1 MNLNKKII
9 FGSIAS
15 FLALS
20 PIVPAV
26 LISSPTVQAAK
37 ATTFKLN
44 HNSYVYNAHGKRTY
58 YQGQKTLKMGAT
70 VNGTNKISTI
80 KGSNY
85 YPLTGGTY
93 IKAANVGA
101 INNQIQPGNLELNYN
116 SYVYDKDG
124 KRLTKFR
131 GRKGNTHLLKGTPV
145 KYSGTVEKTD
155 RDSKQYFLLDDDNY
169 NQSWLPYEK
178 IGTKYY
184 YNIGDGG
191 YINAANVE
199 RIDNKPLYTAEA
211 TVTIDAPNE
220 LPVGYGKEKTVI
232 KPGQKVKVDRVAV
245 KQYDPAKV
253 SCFRLSGT
261 KTGFFAKKIAKK
273 QPRQKLLTFTQNT
286 YVLIN
291 RATNTYDINGDIKPN
306 QFLGGNVTSGE
317 AKTPFIKGDK
327 IPVDESLYIWS
338 NKDNKAELYYHL
350 ARSNGLSNR
359 VFDENNKDNMTFIK
373 AAVGQYLSGPQLTP
387 INTAEEAKADA
398 KIAAKT
404 DKTELQKLIDQEKTV
419 KANANYKQFKQ
430 PNYDAALAYAK
441 KVNDSNTASTAE
453 VKQITQV
460 LKQQQELALLSADEH
475 NIYDATESTMPE

>member
-1 MNLNKKII
+1 MYLNKKII

-15 FLALS
+15 FLVLS

-26 LISSPTVQAAK
+26 LTPSPTVQAAK

-58 YQGQKTLKMGAT
+58 YQGKKTLKMGAT

-131 GRKGNTHLLKGTPV
+131 GRKSNTHLLKGTPV

-211 TVTIDAPNE
+211 TVTINAPMKFI
-220 LPVGYGKEKTVI
+220 VGYGKEKVMV
-232 KPGQKVKVDRVAV
+232 KPGQKVKVDRVSLI
-245 KQYDPAKV
+245 QYDPSTV
-253 SCFRLSGT
+253 VCFRLSGT

-273 QPRQKLLTFTQNT
+273 QPRQKLLTYTFYDYILNT
-286 YVLIN
+286 DNIDV
-291 RATNTYDINGDIKPN
+291 YDINGQVRTN
-306 QFLGGNVTSGE
+306 LGETFD
-317 AKTPFIKGDK
+317 TGDK
-327 IPVDESLYIWS
+327 IPVDEELYIWQP
-338 NKDNKAELYYHL
+338 KENKAELFYHI
-350 ARSNGLSNR
+350 ARNGDT
-359 VFDENNKDNMTFIK
+359 FDSVQYGKITEDYRSYIK
-373 AAVGQYLSGPQLTP
+373 VTGTSHISGPQLTP

-398 KIAAKT
+398 KVATKADKT
-404 DKTELQKLIDQEKTV
+404 DLQKLIDQDKVV
-419 KANANYKQFKQ
+419 KANENYQKNGSKFYDRAIKNANEI
-430 PNYDAALAYAK
+430 
-441 KVNDSNTASTAE
+441 NDSDTASIAE
-453 VKQITQV
+453 VKQAARL
-460 LKQQQELALLSADEH
+460 LKQQLEEVFLPIDQLGFNWTFE
-475 NIYDATESTMPE
+475 DAMPV

>member
-26 LISSPTVQAAK
+26 LIPSPTVQAAK

-44 HNSYVYNAHGKRTY
+44 HNSYVYNAQGKRTY
-58 YQGQKTLKMGAT
+58 YQGKKTLKMGAT

-131 GRKGNTHLLKGTPV
+131 GSKSNTHLLKGTPV

-178 IGTKYY
+178 IGTKCY
-184 YNIGDGG
+184 YNIGGGG

-199 RIDNKPLYTAEA
+199 KIDNKPLYTAEA
-211 TVTIDAPNE
+211 TVTIDAPDKFI
-220 LPVGYGKEKTVI
+220 VGYGKEKVMV
-232 KPGQKVKVDRVAV
+232 KPGQKVKVDRVSLI
-245 KQYDPAKV
+245 QYDPSTV
-253 SCFRLSGT
+253 VCFRLSGT
-261 KTGFFAKKIAKK
+261 KTGFFTKKFVKK
-273 QPRQKLLTFTQNT
+273 QPRQKLLTYTFYDYILNT
-286 YVLIN
+286 D
-291 RATNTYDINGDIKPN
+291 NTDVYDINGQVRTN
-306 QFLGGNVTSGE
+306 LGETFD
-317 AKTPFIKGDK
+317 TGDK
-327 IPVDESLYIWS
+327 IPVDEELYIWQP
-338 NKDNKAELYYHL
+338 KENKAELFYHI
-350 ARSNGLSNR
+350 ARNGDTIDSVQYGKITEDYR
-359 VFDENNKDNMTFIK
+359 SYIK
-373 AAVGQYLSGPQLTP
+373 VTGTRHISGPQLTP
-387 INTAEEAKADA
+387 INTPEEAKADA
-398 KIAAKT
+398 KVATRADKT
-404 DKTELQKLIDQEKTV
+404 DLQKLIDQDKVV
-419 KANANYKQFKQ
+419 KANENYQKNGSKFYDRAIKNANEI
-430 PNYDAALAYAK
+430 
-441 KVNDSNTASTAE
+441 NDSNTASIAE
-453 VKQITQV
+453 VKQAARL
-460 LKQQQELALLSADEH
+460 LKQQLEEVFLPIDQLGFNWTFE
-475 NIYDATESTMPE
+475 DAMPI

>member
-26 LISSPTVQAAK
+26 LTPSPTVQAAK

-101 INNQIQPGNLELNYN
+101 VNNQIQPGNLELNYN

-131 GRKGNTHLLKGTPV
+131 GSKSNTHLLKGTPV

-184 YNIGDGG
+184 YNIGGGG

-199 RIDNKPLYTAEA
+199 KIDNKPLYTAEA
-211 TVTIDAPNE
+211 TVTINAPMKFV
-220 LPVGYGKEKTVI
+220 VGYGKEKVMV
-232 KPGQKVKVDRVAV
+232 KPGQKVKVDRVSLI
-245 KQYDPAKV
+245 QYDPSTV
-253 SCFRLSGT
+253 VCFRLSGT

-273 QPRQKLLTFTQNT
+273 QPRQKLLTYTFYDYILNT
-286 YVLIN
+286 DNIN
-291 RATNTYDINGDIKPN
+291 VYDINGQVRTN
-306 QFLGGNVTSGE
+306 LGETFD
-317 AKTPFIKGDK
+317 TGDK
-327 IPVDESLYIWS
+327 IPVDEELYIWQP
-338 NKDNKAELYYHL
+338 KENKAELFYHI
-350 ARSNGLSNR
+350 ARNGDTIDSVQYGKITEDYR
-359 VFDENNKDNMTFIK
+359 SYIK
-373 AAVGQYLSGPQLTP
+373 VTGTSHISGPQLTP

-398 KIAAKT
+398 KVATRADKT
-404 DKTELQKLIDQEKTV
+404 DLQKLIDQDKVV
-419 KANANYKQFKQ
+419 KANENYQKNGSKFYDRAIKNANEI
-430 PNYDAALAYAK
+430 
-441 KVNDSNTASTAE
+441 NDSNTASIAE
-453 VKQITQV
+453 VKQAARL
-460 LKQQQELALLSADEH
+460 LKQQLEEVFLPIDQLGFNWTFE
-475 NIYDATESTMPE
+475 DAMPI

>member
-1 MNLNKKII
+1 KII

-131 GRKGNTHLLKGTPV
+131 GRKNNTHLLKGTPV

-184 YNIGDGG
+184 YNIGGGG
-191 YINAANVE
+191 YINAANIE
-199 RIDNKPLYTAEA
+199 KIDNKPLYTAEA
-211 TVTIDAPNE
+211 TVTIDAPDKFI
-220 LPVGYGKEKTVI
+220 VGYGKEKVMV
-232 KPGQKVKVDRVAV
+232 KPGQKVKVDRVSLI
-245 KQYDPAKV
+245 QYDPSTV
-253 SCFRLSGT
+253 VCFRLSGT
-261 KTGFFAKKIAKK
+261 KTGF
-273 QPRQKLLTFTQNT
+273 
-286 YVLIN
+286 
-291 RATNTYDINGDIKPN
+291 
-306 QFLGGNVTSGE
+306 
-317 AKTPFIKGDK
+317 
-327 IPVDESLYIWS
+327 
-338 NKDNKAELYYHL
+338 
-350 ARSNGLSNR
+350 
-359 VFDENNKDNMTFIK
+359 
-373 AAVGQYLSGPQLTP
+373 
-387 INTAEEAKADA
+387 
-398 KIAAKT
+398 
-404 DKTELQKLIDQEKTV
+404 
-419 KANANYKQFKQ
+419 
-430 PNYDAALAYAK
+430 
-441 KVNDSNTASTAE
+441 
-453 VKQITQV
+453 
-460 LKQQQELALLSADEH
+460 
-475 NIYDATESTMPE
+475 

>member
-1 MNLNKKII
+1 MNLHKKII

-26 LISSPTVQAAK
+26 LTPSPTVQAAK

-58 YQGQKTLKMGAT
+58 YQGKKTLKMGAT

-131 GRKGNTHLLKGTPV
+131 GRKSNTHLLKGTPV

-178 IGTKYY
+178 IGTTYY

-211 TVTIDAPNE
+211 TVTINAPMKFI
-220 LPVGYGKEKTVI
+220 VGYGKEKVMV
-232 KPGQKVKVDRVAV
+232 KPGQKVKVDRVSLI
-245 KQYDPAKV
+245 QYDPSTV
-253 SCFRLSGT
+253 VCFRLSGT

-273 QPRQKLLTFTQNT
+273 QPRQKLLTYTFYDYILNT
-286 YVLIN
+286 DNIDV
-291 RATNTYDINGDIKPN
+291 YDINGQVRTN
-306 QFLGGNVTSGE
+306 LGETFD
-317 AKTPFIKGDK
+317 TGDK
-327 IPVDESLYIWS
+327 IPVDEELYIWQP
-338 NKDNKAELYYHL
+338 KENKAELFYHI
-350 ARSNGLSNR
+350 ARNGDT
-359 VFDENNKDNMTFIK
+359 FDSVQYGKITEDYRSYIK
-373 AAVGQYLSGPQLTP
+373 VTGTSHISGPQLTP

-398 KIAAKT
+398 KVATKADKT
-404 DKTELQKLIDQEKTV
+404 DLQKLIDQDKVV
-419 KANANYKQFKQ
+419 KANENYQKNGSKFYDRAIKNANEI
-430 PNYDAALAYAK
+430 
-441 KVNDSNTASTAE
+441 NDSDTASIAE
-453 VKQITQV
+453 VKQAARL
-460 LKQQQELALLSADEH
+460 LKQQLEEVFLPIDQLGFNWTFE
-475 NIYDATESTMPE
+475 DAMPV

>member
-26 LISSPTVQAAK
+26 LTPSPTVQAAK

-131 GRKGNTHLLKGTPV
+131 GRKSNTHLLKGTPV

-199 RIDNKPLYTAEA
+199 KIDNKPLYTAEA
-211 TVTIDAPNE
+211 TVTINAPMKFI
-220 LPVGYGKEKTVI
+220 VGYGKEKVMV
-232 KPGQKVKVDRVAV
+232 KPGQKVKVDRVSLI
-245 KQYDPAKV
+245 QYDPSTV
-253 SCFRLSGT
+253 VCFRLSGT

-273 QPRQKLLTFTQNT
+273 QPRQKLLTYTFYDYILNT
-286 YVLIN
+286 DNIDV
-291 RATNTYDINGDIKPN
+291 YDINGQVRTN
-306 QFLGGNVTSGE
+306 LGETFD
-317 AKTPFIKGDK
+317 TGDK
-327 IPVDESLYIWS
+327 IPVDEELYIWQP
-338 NKDNKAELYYHL
+338 KENKAELFYHI
-350 ARSNGLSNR
+350 ARNGDTIDSIQYGKITEDYR
-359 VFDENNKDNMTFIK
+359 SYIK
-373 AAVGQYLSGPQLTP
+373 VTGTSHISGPQLTP

-398 KIAAKT
+398 KVATRADKT
-404 DKTELQKLIDQEKTV
+404 DLQKLIDQDKVV
-419 KANANYKQFKQ
+419 KANENYQKNGSKFYDRAIKNANEI
-430 PNYDAALAYAK
+430 
-441 KVNDSNTASTAE
+441 NDSDTASIAE
-453 VKQITQV
+453 VKQAARL
-460 LKQQQELALLSADEH
+460 LKQQLEEVFLPIDQLGFNWTFE
-475 NIYDATESTMPE
+475 DAMPV

>member
-26 LISSPTVQAAK
+26 LTPSPTVQAAK

-131 GRKGNTHLLKGTPV
+131 GSKSNTHLLKGTPV

-184 YNIGDGG
+184 YNIGGGG

-199 RIDNKPLYTAEA
+199 KIDNKPLYTAEA
-211 TVTIDAPNE
+211 TVTINAPMKFV
-220 LPVGYGKEKTVI
+220 VGYGKEKVMV
-232 KPGQKVKVDRVAV
+232 KPGQKVKVDRVSLI
-245 KQYDPAKV
+245 QYDPSTV
-253 SCFRLSGT
+253 VCFRLSGT

-273 QPRQKLLTFTQNT
+273 QPRQKLLTYTFYDYILNT
-286 YVLIN
+286 DNIN
-291 RATNTYDINGDIKPN
+291 VYDINGQVRTN
-306 QFLGGNVTSGE
+306 LGETFD
-317 AKTPFIKGDK
+317 TGDK
-327 IPVDESLYIWS
+327 IPVDEELYIWQP
-338 NKDNKAELYYHL
+338 KENKAELFYHI
-350 ARSNGLSNR
+350 ARNGDTIDSVQYGKITEDYR
-359 VFDENNKDNMTFIK
+359 SYIK
-373 AAVGQYLSGPQLTP
+373 VTGTSHISGPQLTP

-398 KIAAKT
+398 KVATRADKT
-404 DKTELQKLIDQEKTV
+404 DLQKLIDQDKVV
-419 KANANYKQFKQ
+419 KANENYQKNGSKFYDRAIKNANEI
-430 PNYDAALAYAK
+430 
-441 KVNDSNTASTAE
+441 NDSNTASIAE
-453 VKQITQV
+453 VKQAARL
-460 LKQQQELALLSADEH
+460 LKQQLEEVFLPIDQLGFNWTFE
-475 NIYDATESTMPE
+475 DAMPI

>member
-26 LISSPTVQAAK
+26 LTPSPTVQAAK

-131 GRKGNTHLLKGTPV
+131 GSKSNTHLLKGTPV

-184 YNIGDGG
+184 YNIGGGG

-199 RIDNKPLYTAEA
+199 KIDNKPLYTAEA
-211 TVTIDAPNE
+211 TVTINAPMKFV
-220 LPVGYGKEKTVI
+220 VGYGKEKVMV
-232 KPGQKVKVDRVAV
+232 KPGQKVKVDRVSLI
-245 KQYDPAKV
+245 QYDPSTV
-253 SCFRLSGT
+253 VCFRLSGT

-273 QPRQKLLTFTQNT
+273 QPRQKLLTYTFYDYILNT
-286 YVLIN
+286 DNIN
-291 RATNTYDINGDIKPN
+291 VYDINGQVRTN
-306 QFLGGNVTSGE
+306 LGETFD
-317 AKTPFIKGDK
+317 TGDK
-327 IPVDESLYIWS
+327 IPVDEELYIWQP
-338 NKDNKAELYYHL
+338 KENKAELFYHI
-350 ARSNGLSNR
+350 ARNGDTIDSVQYGKITEDYR
-359 VFDENNKDNMTFIK
+359 SYIK
-373 AAVGQYLSGPQLTP
+373 VTGTSHISGPQLTP

-398 KIAAKT
+398 KVATRADKT
-404 DKTELQKLIDQEKTV
+404 DLQKLIDQDKVV
-419 KANANYKQFKQ
+419 KANENYQKNGSKFYDRAIKNANEI
-430 PNYDAALAYAK
+430 
-441 KVNDSNTASTAE
+441 NDSNTASIAE
-453 VKQITQV
+453 VKQAARL
-460 LKQQQELALLSADEH
+460 LKQQLEEVFLPIDQLGFNWTFE
-475 NIYDATESTMPE
+475 DAMPV

>member
-26 LISSPTVQAAK
+26 LYPSSTVQAAK

-58 YQGQKTLKMGAT
+58 YQGQKTLKMGTT

-101 INNQIQPGNLELNYN
+101 INNQTQPGNLELNYN

-124 KRLTKFR
+124 KRLSKFR
-131 GRKGNTHLLKGTPV
+131 GSKSNTHLLKGTPV

-184 YNIGDGG
+184 YNIGGGG

-199 RIDNKPLYTAEA
+199 KIDNKPLYTAEA
-211 TVTIDAPNE
+211 TVTINAPMKFV
-220 LPVGYGKEKTVI
+220 VGYGKEKVMV
-232 KPGQKVKVDRVAV
+232 KPGQKVKVDRVSLI
-245 KQYDPAKV
+245 QYDPSTV
-253 SCFRLSGT
+253 VCFRLSGT

-273 QPRQKLLTFTQNT
+273 QPRQKLLTYTFYDYILNT
-286 YVLIN
+286 DNIDV
-291 RATNTYDINGDIKPN
+291 YDINGQVRTN
-306 QFLGGNVTSGE
+306 LGETFD
-317 AKTPFIKGDK
+317 TGDK
-327 IPVDESLYIWS
+327 IPVDEELYIWQP
-338 NKDNKAELYYHL
+338 KENKAELFYHI
-350 ARSNGLSNR
+350 ARNGDTIDSVQYGKITEDYR
-359 VFDENNKDNMTFIK
+359 SYIK
-373 AAVGQYLSGPQLTP
+373 VTGTRHISGPQLTP
-387 INTAEEAKADA
+387 INTPEEAKADA
-398 KIAAKT
+398 KVATRADKT
-404 DKTELQKLIDQEKTV
+404 DLQKLIDQDKVV
-419 KANANYKQFKQ
+419 KANENYQKNGSKFYDRAIKNANEI
-430 PNYDAALAYAK
+430 
-441 KVNDSNTASTAE
+441 NDSDTASIAE
-453 VKQITQV
+453 VKQAARL
-460 LKQQQELALLSADEH
+460 LKQQLEEVFLPIDQLGFNWTFE
-475 NIYDATESTMPE
+475 DAMPV

>member
-26 LISSPTVQAAK
+26 LTPSPTVQAAK

-131 GRKGNTHLLKGTPV
+131 GSKSNTHLLKGTPV

-184 YNIGDGG
+184 YNIGGGG

-199 RIDNKPLYTAEA
+199 KIDNKPLYTAEA
-211 TVTIDAPNE
+211 TVTIDAPDKFI
-220 LPVGYGKEKTVI
+220 VGYGKEKVMV
-232 KPGQKVKVDRVAV
+232 KPGQKVKVDRVSLI
-245 KQYDPAKV
+245 QYDPSTV
-253 SCFRLSGT
+253 VCFRLSGT

-273 QPRQKLLTFTQNT
+273 QPRQKLLTYTFYDYILNT
-286 YVLIN
+286 DNIDV
-291 RATNTYDINGDIKPN
+291 YDINGQVRTN
-306 QFLGGNVTSGE
+306 LGETFD
-317 AKTPFIKGDK
+317 TGDK
-327 IPVDESLYIWS
+327 IPVDEELYIWQP
-338 NKDNKAELYYHL
+338 KENKAELFYHI
-350 ARSNGLSNR
+350 ARNGDTIDSVQYGKITEDYR
-359 VFDENNKDNMTFIK
+359 SYIK
-373 AAVGQYLSGPQLTP
+373 VTGTRHISGPQLTP
-387 INTAEEAKADA
+387 INTPEEAKADA
-398 KIAAKT
+398 KVATRADKT
-404 DKTELQKLIDQEKTV
+404 DLQKLIDQDKVV
-419 KANANYKQFKQ
+419 KANENYQKNGSKFYDRAIKNANEI
-430 PNYDAALAYAK
+430 
-441 KVNDSNTASTAE
+441 NDSNTASIAE
-453 VKQITQV
+453 VKQATRL
-460 LKQQQELALLSADEH
+460 LKQQLEEVFLPIDQLGFNWTFE
-475 NIYDATESTMPE
+475 DAMPV

>member
-26 LISSPTVQAAK
+26 LTPSPTVQAAK

-58 YQGQKTLKMGAT
+58 YQGQKTLKMGTT

-131 GRKGNTHLLKGTPV
+131 GSKSNTHLLKGTPV

-184 YNIGDGG
+184 YNIGGGG

-199 RIDNKPLYTAEA
+199 KIDNKPLYTAEA
-211 TVTIDAPNE
+211 TVTINAPMKFV
-220 LPVGYGKEKTVI
+220 VGYGKEKVMV
-232 KPGQKVKVDRVAV
+232 KPGQKVKVDRVSLI
-245 KQYDPAKV
+245 QYDPSTV
-253 SCFRLSGT
+253 VCFRLSGT

-273 QPRQKLLTFTQNT
+273 QPRQKLLTYTFYDYILNT
-286 YVLIN
+286 DNIN
-291 RATNTYDINGDIKPN
+291 VYDINGQVRTN
-306 QFLGGNVTSGE
+306 LGETFD
-317 AKTPFIKGDK
+317 TGDK
-327 IPVDESLYIWS
+327 IPVDEELYIWQP
-338 NKDNKAELYYHL
+338 KENKAELFYHI
-350 ARSNGLSNR
+350 ARNGDTIDSVQYGKITEDYR
-359 VFDENNKDNMTFIK
+359 SYIK
-373 AAVGQYLSGPQLTP
+373 VTGTSHISGPQLTP

-398 KIAAKT
+398 KVATRADKT
-404 DKTELQKLIDQEKTV
+404 DLQKLIDQDKVV
-419 KANANYKQFKQ
+419 KANENYQKNGSKFYDRAIKNANEI
-430 PNYDAALAYAK
+430 
-441 KVNDSNTASTAE
+441 NDSNTASIAE
-453 VKQITQV
+453 VKQAARL
-460 LKQQQELALLSADEH
+460 LKQQLEEVFLPIDQLGFNWTFE
-475 NIYDATESTMPE
+475 DAMPI

>member
-26 LISSPTVQAAK
+26 LTPSPTVQAAK

-58 YQGQKTLKMGAT
+58 YQGKKTLKMGAT

-131 GRKGNTHLLKGTPV
+131 GRKSNTHLLKGTPV

-211 TVTIDAPNE
+211 TVTIDAPDKFI
-220 LPVGYGKEKTVI
+220 VGYGKEKVMV
-232 KPGQKVKVDRVAV
+232 KPGQKVKVDRVSLI
-245 KQYDPAKV
+245 QYDPSTV
-253 SCFRLSGT
+253 VCFRLSGT

-273 QPRQKLLTFTQNT
+273 QPRQKLLTYTFYDYILNT
-286 YVLIN
+286 DNIDV
-291 RATNTYDINGDIKPN
+291 YDINGQVRTN
-306 QFLGGNVTSGE
+306 LGETFD
-317 AKTPFIKGDK
+317 TGDK
-327 IPVDESLYIWS
+327 IPVDEELYIWQP
-338 NKDNKAELYYHL
+338 KENKAELFYHI
-350 ARSNGLSNR
+350 ARNGDT
-359 VFDENNKDNMTFIK
+359 FDSVQYGKITEDYRSYIK
-373 AAVGQYLSGPQLTP
+373 VTGTSHISGPQLTP

-398 KIAAKT
+398 KVATKADKT
-404 DKTELQKLIDQEKTV
+404 DLQKLIDQDKVV
-419 KANANYKQFKQ
+419 KANENYQKNGSKFYDRAIKNANEI
-430 PNYDAALAYAK
+430 
-441 KVNDSNTASTAE
+441 NDSNTASIAE
-453 VKQITQV
+453 VKQAARL
-460 LKQQQELALLSADEH
+460 LKQQLEEVFLPIDQLGFNWTFE
-475 NIYDATESTMPE
+475 DAMPI

>member
-1 MNLNKKII
+1 MNLHKKII

-26 LISSPTVQAAK
+26 LTPSPTVQAAK

-58 YQGQKTLKMGAT
+58 YQGKKTLKMGAT

-131 GRKGNTHLLKGTPV
+131 GRKSNTHLLKGTPV

-211 TVTIDAPNE
+211 TVTINAPMKFI
-220 LPVGYGKEKTVI
+220 VGYGKEKVMV
-232 KPGQKVKVDRVAV
+232 KPGQKVKVDRVSLI
-245 KQYDPAKV
+245 QYDPSTV
-253 SCFRLSGT
+253 VCFRLSGT

-273 QPRQKLLTFTQNT
+273 QPRQKLLTYTFYDYILNT
-286 YVLIN
+286 DNIDV
-291 RATNTYDINGDIKPN
+291 YDINGQVRTN
-306 QFLGGNVTSGE
+306 LGETFD
-317 AKTPFIKGDK
+317 TGDK
-327 IPVDESLYIWS
+327 IPVDEELYIWQP
-338 NKDNKAELYYHL
+338 KENKAELFYHI
-350 ARSNGLSNR
+350 ARNGDT
-359 VFDENNKDNMTFIK
+359 FDSVQYGKITDDYRSYIK
-373 AAVGQYLSGPQLTP
+373 VTGTSHISGPQLTP

-398 KIAAKT
+398 KVATKADKT
-404 DKTELQKLIDQEKTV
+404 DLQKLIDQDKVV
-419 KANANYKQFKQ
+419 KANENYQKNGSKFYDRAIKNANEI
-430 PNYDAALAYAK
+430 
-441 KVNDSNTASTAE
+441 NDSDTASIAE
-453 VKQITQV
+453 VKQAARL
-460 LKQQQELALLSADEH
+460 LKQQLEEVFLPIDQLGFNWTFE
-475 NIYDATESTMPE
+475 DAMPV

>member
-26 LISSPTVQAAK
+26 LTPSPTVQAAK

-85 YPLTGGTY
+85 YPLAGGTY

-131 GRKGNTHLLKGTPV
+131 GSKSNTHLLKGTPV

-211 TVTIDAPNE
+211 TVTINAPMKFI
-220 LPVGYGKEKTVI
+220 VGYGKEKVMV
-232 KPGQKVKVDRVAV
+232 KPGQKVKVDRVSLI
-245 KQYDPAKV
+245 QYDPSTV
-253 SCFRLSGT
+253 VCFRLSGT

-273 QPRQKLLTFTQNT
+273 QPRQKLLTYTFYDYILNT
-286 YVLIN
+286 D
-291 RATNTYDINGDIKPN
+291 NTDVYDINGQVRTN
-306 QFLGGNVTSGE
+306 LGETFD
-317 AKTPFIKGDK
+317 TGDK
-327 IPVDESLYIWS
+327 IPVDEELYIWQP
-338 NKDNKAELYYHL
+338 KENKAELFYHI
-350 ARSNGLSNR
+350 ARNGDTIDSVQYGKITEDYR
-359 VFDENNKDNMTFIK
+359 SYIK
-373 AAVGQYLSGPQLTP
+373 VTGTSHISGPQLTP

-398 KIAAKT
+398 KVATRADKT
-404 DKTELQKLIDQEKTV
+404 DLQKLIDQDKVV
-419 KANANYKQFKQ
+419 KANENYQKNGSKFYDRAIKNANEI
-430 PNYDAALAYAK
+430 
-441 KVNDSNTASTAE
+441 NDSNTASIAE
-453 VKQITQV
+453 VKQAARL
-460 LKQQQELALLSADEH
+460 LKQQLEEVFLPIDQLGFNWTFE
-475 NIYDATESTMPE
+475 DAMPI

>member
-15 FLALS
+15 FLVLS

-26 LISSPTVQAAK
+26 LTPSPTVQAAK

-58 YQGQKTLKMGAT
+58 YQGKKTLKMGAT

-131 GRKGNTHLLKGTPV
+131 GRKSNTHLLKGTPV

-199 RIDNKPLYTAEA
+199 KIDNKPLYTAEA
-211 TVTIDAPNE
+211 TVTINAPMKFI
-220 LPVGYGKEKTVI
+220 VGYGKEKVMV
-232 KPGQKVKVDRVAV
+232 KPGQKVKVDRVSLI
-245 KQYDPAKV
+245 QYDPSTV
-253 SCFRLSGT
+253 VCFRLSGT

-273 QPRQKLLTFTQNT
+273 QPRQKLLTYTFYDYILNT
-286 YVLIN
+286 DNIDVYDVN
-291 RATNTYDINGDIKPN
+291 GQVRTN
-306 QFLGGNVTSGE
+306 LGETFD
-317 AKTPFIKGDK
+317 TGDK
-327 IPVDESLYIWS
+327 IPVDEELYIWQP
-338 NKDNKAELYYHL
+338 KENKAELFYHI
-350 ARSNGLSNR
+350 ARNGDTIDSVQYGKITEDYR
-359 VFDENNKDNMTFIK
+359 SYIK
-373 AAVGQYLSGPQLTP
+373 VTGTSHISGPQLTP

-398 KIAAKT
+398 KVATRADKT
-404 DKTELQKLIDQEKTV
+404 DLQKLIDQDKVV
-419 KANANYKQFKQ
+419 KANENYQKNGSKFYDRAIKNANEI
-430 PNYDAALAYAK
+430 
-441 KVNDSNTASTAE
+441 NDSNTASIAE
-453 VKQITQV
+453 VKQATRL
-460 LKQQQELALLSADEH
+460 LKQQLEEVFLPIDQLGFNWTFE
-475 NIYDATESTMPE
+475 DAMPI

>member
-26 LISSPTVQAAK
+26 LTPSPTVQAAK

-58 YQGQKTLKMGAT
+58 YQGKKTLKMGAT

-131 GRKGNTHLLKGTPV
+131 GRKSNTHLLKGTPV

-199 RIDNKPLYTAEA
+199 KIDNKPLYTAEA
-211 TVTIDAPNE
+211 TVTINAPMKFI
-220 LPVGYGKEKTVI
+220 VGYGKEKVMV
-232 KPGQKVKVDRVAV
+232 KPGQKVKVDRVSLI
-245 KQYDPAKV
+245 QYDPSTV
-253 SCFRLSGT
+253 VCFRLSGT

-273 QPRQKLLTFTQNT
+273 QPRQKLLTYTFYDYILNT
-286 YVLIN
+286 DNIDV
-291 RATNTYDINGDIKPN
+291 YDINGQVRTN
-306 QFLGGNVTSGE
+306 LGETFD
-317 AKTPFIKGDK
+317 TGDK
-327 IPVDESLYIWS
+327 IPVDEELYIWQP
-338 NKDNKAELYYHL
+338 KENKAELFYHI
-350 ARSNGLSNR
+350 ARNGDTIDSVQYGKITEDYR
-359 VFDENNKDNMTFIK
+359 SYIK
-373 AAVGQYLSGPQLTP
+373 VTGTSHISGPQLTP

-398 KIAAKT
+398 KVATKADKT
-404 DKTELQKLIDQEKTV
+404 DLQKLIDQDKVV
-419 KANANYKQFKQ
+419 KANENYQKNGSKFYDRAIKNANEI
-430 PNYDAALAYAK
+430 
-441 KVNDSNTASTAE
+441 NDSNTASIAE
-453 VKQITQV
+453 VKQAARL
-460 LKQQQELALLSADEH
+460 LKQQLEEVFLPIDQLGFNWIFE
-475 NIYDATESTMPE
+475 DAMPV

>member
-26 LISSPTVQAAK
+26 LTPSPTVQAAK

-58 YQGQKTLKMGAT
+58 YQGQKTLKMGTT

-85 YPLTGGTY
+85 YPLAGGTY

-131 GRKGNTHLLKGTPV
+131 GSKSNTHLLKGTPV

-184 YNIGDGG
+184 YNIGGGG

-199 RIDNKPLYTAEA
+199 KIDNKPLYTAEA
-211 TVTIDAPNE
+211 TVTINAPMKFV
-220 LPVGYGKEKTVI
+220 VGYGKEKVMV
-232 KPGQKVKVDRVAV
+232 KPGQKVKVDRVSLI
-245 KQYDPAKV
+245 QYDPSTV
-253 SCFRLSGT
+253 VCFRLSGT

-273 QPRQKLLTFTQNT
+273 QPRQKLLTYTFYDYILNT
-286 YVLIN
+286 DNIN
-291 RATNTYDINGDIKPN
+291 VYDINGQVRTN
-306 QFLGGNVTSGE
+306 LGETFD
-317 AKTPFIKGDK
+317 TGDK
-327 IPVDESLYIWS
+327 IPVDEELYIWQP
-338 NKDNKAELYYHL
+338 KENKAELFYHI
-350 ARSNGLSNR
+350 ARNGDTIDSVQYGKITEDYR
-359 VFDENNKDNMTFIK
+359 SYIK
-373 AAVGQYLSGPQLTP
+373 VTGTSHISGPQLTP

-398 KIAAKT
+398 KVATRADKT
-404 DKTELQKLIDQEKTV
+404 DLQKLIDQDKVV
-419 KANANYKQFKQ
+419 KANENYQKNGSKFYDRAIKNANEI
-430 PNYDAALAYAK
+430 
-441 KVNDSNTASTAE
+441 NDSNTASIAE
-453 VKQITQV
+453 VKQAARL
-460 LKQQQELALLSADEH
+460 LKQQLEEVFLPIDQLGFNWTFE
-475 NIYDATESTMPE
+475 DAMPI

>member
-26 LISSPTVQAAK
+26 LTPSPTVQAAK

-58 YQGQKTLKMGAT
+58 YQGKKTLKMGAT

-131 GRKGNTHLLKGTPV
+131 GRKSNTHLLKGTPV

-211 TVTIDAPNE
+211 TVTIDAPDKFI
-220 LPVGYGKEKTVI
+220 VGYGKEKVMV
-232 KPGQKVKVDRVAV
+232 KPGQKVKVDRVSLI
-245 KQYDPAKV
+245 QYDPSTV
-253 SCFRLSGT
+253 VCFRLSGT

-273 QPRQKLLTFTQNT
+273 QPRQKLLTYTFYDYILNT
-286 YVLIN
+286 D
-291 RATNTYDINGDIKPN
+291 NTDVYDINGQVRTN
-306 QFLGGNVTSGE
+306 LGETFD
-317 AKTPFIKGDK
+317 TGDK
-327 IPVDESLYIWS
+327 IPVDEELYIWQP
-338 NKDNKAELYYHL
+338 KENKAELFYHI
-350 ARSNGLSNR
+350 ARNGDT
-359 VFDENNKDNMTFIK
+359 FDSVQYGKITEDYRSYIK
-373 AAVGQYLSGPQLTP
+373 VTGTSHISGPQLTP

-398 KIAAKT
+398 KVATKADKT
-404 DKTELQKLIDQEKTV
+404 DLQKLIDQDKVV
-419 KANANYKQFKQ
+419 KANENYQKNGSKFYDRAIKNANEI
-430 PNYDAALAYAK
+430 
-441 KVNDSNTASTAE
+441 NDSNTASIAE
-453 VKQITQV
+453 VKQAARL
-460 LKQQQELALLSADEH
+460 LKQQLEEVFLPIDQLGFNWTFE
-475 NIYDATESTMPE
+475 DAMPI

>member
-26 LISSPTVQAAK
+26 LTPSPTVQAAK

-131 GRKGNTHLLKGTPV
+131 GSKSNTHLLKGTPV

-184 YNIGDGG
+184 YNIGGGG

-199 RIDNKPLYTAEA
+199 KIDNKPLYTAEA
-211 TVTIDAPNE
+211 TVTINAPMKFI
-220 LPVGYGKEKTVI
+220 VGYGKEKVMV
-232 KPGQKVKVDRVAV
+232 KPGQKVKVDRVSLI
-245 KQYDPAKV
+245 QYDPSTV
-253 SCFRLSGT
+253 VCFRLSGT

-273 QPRQKLLTFTQNT
+273 QPRQKLLTYTFYDYILNT
-286 YVLIN
+286 D
-291 RATNTYDINGDIKPN
+291 NTDVYDINGQVRTN
-306 QFLGGNVTSGE
+306 LGETFD
-317 AKTPFIKGDK
+317 TGDK
-327 IPVDESLYIWS
+327 IPVDEELYIWQP
-338 NKDNKAELYYHL
+338 KENKAELFYHI
-350 ARSNGLSNR
+350 ARNGDTIDSVQYGKITEDYR
-359 VFDENNKDNMTFIK
+359 SYIK
-373 AAVGQYLSGPQLTP
+373 VTGTSHISGPQLTP

-398 KIAAKT
+398 KVATRADKT
-404 DKTELQKLIDQEKTV
+404 DLQKLIDQDKVV
-419 KANANYKQFKQ
+419 KANENYQKNGSKFYDRAIKNANEI
-430 PNYDAALAYAK
+430 
-441 KVNDSNTASTAE
+441 NDSNTASIAE
-453 VKQITQV
+453 VKQAARL
-460 LKQQQELALLSADEH
+460 LKQQLEEVFLPIDQLGFNWTFE
-475 NIYDATESTMPE
+475 DAMPI

>member
-26 LISSPTVQAAK
+26 LTPSPTVQAAK

-44 HNSYVYNAHGKRTY
+44 HNSYVYNAQGKRTY
-58 YQGQKTLKMGAT
+58 YQGKKTLKMGAT

-85 YPLTGGTY
+85 YPLNGGTY

-124 KRLTKFR
+124 KRLSKFR
-131 GRKGNTHLLKGTPV
+131 GRKSNTHLLKGTPV

-211 TVTIDAPNE
+211 TVTINAPMKFI
-220 LPVGYGKEKTVI
+220 VGYGKEKVMV
-232 KPGQKVKVDRVAV
+232 KPGQKVKVDCVSLI
-245 KQYDPAKV
+245 QYDPSTV
-253 SCFRLSGT
+253 VCFRLSGT

-273 QPRQKLLTFTQNT
+273 QPRQKLLTYTFYDYILNT
-286 YVLIN
+286 DNIDV
-291 RATNTYDINGDIKPN
+291 YDINGQVRTN
-306 QFLGGNVTSGE
+306 LGETFD
-317 AKTPFIKGDK
+317 TGDK
-327 IPVDESLYIWS
+327 IPVDEELYIWQP
-338 NKDNKAELYYHL
+338 KENKAELFYHI
-350 ARSNGLSNR
+350 ARNGDTIDSIQYGKITEDYR
-359 VFDENNKDNMTFIK
+359 SYIK
-373 AAVGQYLSGPQLTP
+373 VTGTSHISGPQLTP

-398 KIAAKT
+398 KVATRADKT
-404 DKTELQKLIDQEKTV
+404 DLQKLIDQDKVV
-419 KANANYKQFKQ
+419 KVNENYQKNGSKFYDRAIKNANEI
-430 PNYDAALAYAK
+430 
-441 KVNDSNTASTAE
+441 NDSDTASIAE
-453 VKQITQV
+453 VKQAARL
-460 LKQQQELALLSADEH
+460 LKQQLEEVFLPIDQLGFNWTFE
-475 NIYDATESTMPE
+475 DAMPV